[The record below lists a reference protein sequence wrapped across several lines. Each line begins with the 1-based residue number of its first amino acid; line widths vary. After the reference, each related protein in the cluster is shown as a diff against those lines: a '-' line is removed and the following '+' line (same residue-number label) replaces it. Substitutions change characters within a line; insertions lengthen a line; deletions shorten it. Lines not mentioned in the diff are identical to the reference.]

1 MPHHRE
7 SRSIDEGLGY
17 NQGERNKAKGEKV
30 GHESYVTTDLKKRTR
45 AYALRI
51 IRLYSALP
59 KKTEAQILGKQ
70 LLRSGTAVGAHYREA
85 QFAKSNKDF
94 INKIEGALQELEE
107 SVYWIELLADSNL
120 IKQELLSNLLDETR
134 ELIAIFVT
142 IVKKVKAR

>member
-1 MPHHRE
+1 M
-7 SRSIDEGLGY
+7 
-17 NQGERNKAKGEKV
+17 QTNKPYA
-30 GHESYVTTDLKKRTR
+30 TIDLKTRTR

-70 LLRSGTAVGAHYREA
+70 LLRSGTAVGAQYRES

-107 SVYWIELLADSNL
+107 SVYWIELLFDSNL
-120 IKQELLSNLLDETR
+120 TKEELLTDLLRETK

-142 IVKKVKAR
+142 IVKKVKVRG